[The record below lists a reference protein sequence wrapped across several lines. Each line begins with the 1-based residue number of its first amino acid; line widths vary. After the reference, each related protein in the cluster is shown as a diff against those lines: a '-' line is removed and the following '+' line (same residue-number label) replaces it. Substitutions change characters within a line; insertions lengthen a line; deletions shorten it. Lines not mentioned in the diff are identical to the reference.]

1 MRGIRNYGSIMLLLF
16 STSVF
21 LSSGAKAQDS
31 ETTEHLLAETSTAH
45 AGKKVDLPD
54 FMFKKITLSV
64 REATLKEI
72 LGSLE
77 EQASISFSYLDHV
90 VEEHKKYTLDIK
102 STSLNKVL
110 STLLHKTSLGYIPV
124 AGGYIILK
132 KKLSESDMLQTV
144 LTGTVS
150 DSETGEVLPGANVSI
165 DGSTMGASSDTEGR
179 YNITGLEPGSY
190 TVRATFI
197 GYQPNTREITIEEG
211 QETMTVDFALQPAAM
226 AMDEMVVVGYG
237 TQTRGSITGTVSS
250 IQADDINVSGQSS
263 IEQSLQGRVSG
274 VQVVQTGGGKP
285 GGGISVNVRGIGTIN
300 SESPLYV
307 IDGVPIQEDTGG
319 QLGTGVLN
327 SLNPS
332 DIESIDIL
340 KDASAAAIYGS
351 RASGGVVLIT
361 TKGGSS
367 GPVQVNFE
375 ASFGT
380 QAQTEF
386 YDVLNADQYAQYLR
400 DLRSGPN
407 SGDLPSNFENG
418 DRPPNNTDWQEE
430 LFRAAPLQNYN
441 LDISGGGDNSTYSI
455 GLGYFDEEGTM
466 VGSEFQRYTVR
477 GNYQFTVNDNI
488 NFGGSVLLGKS
499 DIAQNDQSGGRR
511 SIEHAV
517 KQAPTVPVY
526 DSSFLGGFGWPVT
539 ADGQDAD
546 NPIANAHLI
555 EDTID
560 RYSVVSS
567 VFGEIS
573 FLNNFTYKLQAGLDF
588 RYSDQLAYND
598 VYENTRRLTVRSS
611 LNRTR
616 GQNFN
621 PLIEQTL
628 TYENNIGA
636 HDFSVLAGFS
646 AQSFTYDFVNG
657 SGLDLPTNVKSLGAA
672 SSSLSVD
679 SETQENTLRSLFGRV
694 TYSYDNKYLL
704 TANIRRDESS
714 KLFNSTDPVGI
725 FPSVSVGWR
734 VSEEPFL
741 SGSEVISNLKIRA
754 GYGELGN
761 QSVLSNY
768 PTSVNLNTNYYY
780 VFGGENV
787 QGIGQQEMANREIS
801 WETSAQ
807 TDIGIE
813 LGLYD
818 DMLSLDLDYYNRRTE
833 DLLWP
838 AQVPASVGLNP
849 PFINAGT
856 VVNKGMEAAV
866 SYQQSFGDW
875 NLNLSGNITT
885 INNEVTS
892 LGPNDD
898 LEIIPGEADVS
909 DDVQDV
915 SITRVGDAIGQ
926 YYGYKTDGLFQD
938 WDEVYSHATQN
949 QDPEGGRDE
958 VTASQYTAPGDIRF
972 RDLNGDGVINNED
985 KTVIGNPIPDFNYG
999 FTADLSY
1006 KSFDFNLFLQGNS
1019 GNEIYNGAT
1028 KWLQDLRQ
1036 NFNQGTDALDRWTPD
1051 NMSTDI
1057 PRATPND
1064 PNSNISRSSDRYVED
1079 GSYLRIKALTIGYT
1093 FNQEFVTRAGASR
1106 FRLYAKAQNLLTIT
1120 GYSGLEPEV
1129 GSLSTGTARDAGIDR
1144 FVYPQPRAF
1153 LLGVQLGF

>member
-1 MRGIRNYGSIMLLLF
+1 MKKKGQYRNITLLL
-16 STSVF
+16 VCIGLF
-21 LSSGAKAQDS
+21 LQAGAVAQ
-31 ETTEHLLAETSTAH
+31 ENRRHLLAETNISDSGH
-45 AGKKVDLPD
+45 EIVLPA
-54 FMFKKITLSV
+54 FMSEQVSISV
-64 REATLKEI
+64 RDADLKEV
-72 LGSLE
+72 LDSLE
-77 EQASISFSYLDHV
+77 KQASVSFSYLEHV
-90 VEEHKKYTLDIK
+90 ISEQKIHSV
-102 STSLNKVL
+102 SLEDVSLGEVL
-110 STLLHKTSLGYIPV
+110 STLFKHSSLDYIPLT
-124 AGGYIILK
+124 GGYIILK
-132 KKLSESDMLQTV
+132 EKVAEDARLQTV
-144 LTGTVS
+144 LTGTVT
-150 DSETGEVLPGANVSI
+150 DSETGEVLPGANVSV
-165 DGSTMGASSDTEGR
+165 DGTTMGASSDEEGR
-179 YNITGLEPGSY
+179 YTITGLEPGDY

-197 GYQPNTREITIEEG
+197 GYQASTREITIAEG
-211 QETMTVDFALQPAAM
+211 QETLAIDFALQPAAM

-237 TQTRGSITGTVSS
+237 TQTRGSITGSVSS

-307 IDGVPIQEDTGG
+307 IDGVPIQEDPGS

-361 TKGGSS
+361 TKRGSS

-375 ASFGT
+375 ASYGS
-380 QAQTEF
+380 QAQTES
-386 YDVLNADQYAQYLR
+386 YDVLNADQYADYIR

-407 SGDLPSNFENG
+407 SGDLPANFENG
-418 DRPPNNTDWQEE
+418 ERPPHNTDWQEE

-441 LDISGGGDNSTYSI
+441 LDISGGGENSTYSV

-477 GNYQFTVNDNI
+477 GNYQFSMNDNI
-488 NFGGSVLLGKS
+488 DFGGSVLLSKS
-499 DIAQNDQSGGRR
+499 DIGQNDESGGRR
-511 SIEHAV
+511 SLEHAM

-526 DSSFLGGFGWPVT
+526 DDSFLGGFGWPVT
-539 ADGQDAD
+539 ADGQDAS
-546 NPIANAHLI
+546 NPIATAHLVD
-555 EDTID
+555 DTIE

-567 VFGEIS
+567 VYGEVT

-588 RYSDQLAYND
+588 RYSDQIVYND

-611 LNRTR
+611 LDRTR
-616 GQNFN
+616 NQNIN
-621 PLIEQTL
+621 PLVEQTL
-628 TYENNIGA
+628 TYENTIGE

-646 AQSFTYDFVNG
+646 AQSFTFDFVNG
-657 SGLDLPTNVKSLGAA
+657 SGVDLPPNVQSLGAA
-672 SSSLSVD
+672 SAQLSVD

-734 VSEEPFL
+734 VSEEPFMAD
-741 SGSEVISNLKIRA
+741 SDVISNLKIRA

-768 PTSVNLNTNYYY
+768 PTIVNLSTNYYY
-780 VFGGENV
+780 VFGGENT
-787 QGIGQQEMANREIS
+787 QGIGQQDMANRDIS
-801 WETSAQ
+801 WETSVQ
-807 TDIGIE
+807 TDIGLE

-818 DMLSLDLDYYNRRTE
+818 DLLTLDMDYYNRRTE

-838 AQVPASVGLNP
+838 AQVPASVGLNA

-856 VVNKGMEAAV
+856 VENSGIEFSLA
-866 SYQQSFGDW
+866 YQQTFGDL
-875 NLNLSGNITT
+875 NLNLSGNFTT

-898 LEIIPGEADVS
+898 LEIIPEDADVS
-909 DDVQDV
+909 DDLQDV
-915 SITRVGDAIGQ
+915 SITRVGEPVGQ
-926 YYGYKTDGLFQD
+926 FYGYVTDGLFQD
-938 WDEVYSHATQN
+938 WDEVYNHATQN
-949 QDPEGGRDE
+949 QDPDGGRSE
-958 VTASQYTAPGDIRF
+958 VTASEYTAPGDIRF
-972 RDLNGDGVINNED
+972 KDLNGDGVLNEED
-985 KTVIGNPIPDFNYG
+985 KTIIGNPIPDFTYG

-1006 KSFDFNLFLQGNS
+1006 KNVDFNLFLQGNY
-1019 GNEIYNGAT
+1019 GNDIYNGAT

-1036 NFNQGTDALDRWTPD
+1036 NFNQGTAALDRWTPD
-1051 NMSTDI
+1051 NRSTDI
-1057 PRATPND
+1057 PRANPND
-1064 PNSNISRSSDRYVED
+1064 PNSNISWSSDRYVED

-1093 FNQEFVTRAGASR
+1093 FNQPFVNRIGASR
-1106 FRLYAKAQNLLTIT
+1106 FRLYAKARNLLTFT
-1120 GYSGLEPEV
+1120 GYSGLEPEI